1 MAMKNRE
8 DALLSAYLS
17 NYKAS
22 QASTVNSGRQATQ
35 NAQAKGSALLNAT
48 DKTLPTLKDTYSDTL
63 QNIVQ
68 GNSLANSLN
77 NDVLNRQMKLAQAQ
91 FDQANDLY
99 EQQKK
104 AQQYAEKQAQK
115 AAKSSG
121 RSSYGSSG
129 ATTNSASYDAMTAA
143 AQNLKASAGT
153 SSAGDSANVKQTK
166 AQAAASKTKPS
177 ERDQAERNSSARAR
191 YQNSAQY
198 QQDKQ
203 DSKKLAAAREKDA
216 AYFAKTSISNTLREK
231 QDAANAGA
239 NKGKTAGKTYAE
251 QQNAVQPAQSRA
263 ASIAGNRIGSTTAA
277 AGQAPSPA
285 EKVAAKINR
294 NDWKSRQED
303 TATALQRLQ
312 NDADYRAELGTPG
325 RKLTQAEVQAVKQYK
340 QTPKNLYEQ
349 VQSGALSL
357 DDYNKQAQDLSRMN
371 QKASLNGLGQDF
383 HAFTSGLMTS
393 VPFLNQINS
402 SIKDFG
408 DKATNGK
415 YGEAI
420 DSGVVPDVLPTL
432 ENYQTQNRIA
442 AGAGTMAGK
451 TAQYN
456 LFNNL
461 MDGTPLAET
470 MGQVG
475 SKITDAA
482 SNVPGLGKLATPAVG
497 EALGRILTD
506 QTADTALDTI
516 PSLVNDLQTY
526 DDQQGRIK
534 NGEQVENPLTPG
546 GIAADT
552 AKNIAGNVAMNILP
566 ELGSAAINGVKN
578 RFAADAMLDQQ
589 AQTARQAMNAE
600 EAKGYVDVYH
610 EAQNPDLNSQA
621 DALNRSLWQQD
632 DAMQGSTADTSNW
645 ALNPESFLPKSDT
658 PVQAYADAARS
669 AAEDVA
675 DNSVSAAK
683 NTAQGLAGSAPDGA
697 GAVKERG
704 FAASLQNNSDLP
716 DSVKKD
722 FVSTPEVY
730 NQLTNA
736 ETKARADAVLA
747 KGQGEAVTDYQNM
760 LSQHDP
766 AAVPLGYELAKQYI
780 ADGDSD
786 SAVELLR
793 GMSKELTA
801 SGQFSQSAAIALMQ
815 NDPMT
820 ALRYAQRGI
829 DDLNAN
835 GAKELGRQW
844 KDFKLTDAEIEAFK
858 NIPAGDSE
866 AISAAMQNVGNR
878 IAKEYPVS
886 TLSKLTEARRL
897 GFLLNPRTQIRNI
910 AANVAQMPV
919 TSLSDKVSA
928 ALQTFYAKTGKSTDF
943 VQTKALHVD
952 KTSKDVAEQVW
963 NQVKDTIDG
972 SSSYEQPISDAVKNA
987 EVFKLGKNQQHN
999 ILANAPGVK
1008 KGAQALEALS
1018 QKFTGKNV
1026 FDQMSSEKSVL
1037 ENIRQFTYGL
1047 LELGDA
1053 PFVKKSFTDSLANIA
1068 AANKITSADQITADM
1083 IAQATQDAMKTTY
1096 KDSNEWTN
1104 LFSSI
1109 HKLGGVGEMVMP
1121 FTQTPANMVARSL
1134 DYSPVGL
1141 AKGMKDFYTKGG
1153 NPAEYIDE
1161 MAKGL
1166 TGTAGIALGAA
1177 LYKAGVLTGAESDNA
1192 DKKAFD
1198 KQNGFLPF
1206 AIHIPDTNVYYRISD
1221 FQPSMM
1227 PVLTGVAW
1235 AQAASGDET
1244 AEQAAKGVVT
1254 AFTNTLADNSNLAN
1268 VGDLFGNYDGLGGGL
1283 WDAVLSLPQSMVP
1296 SLSNAVAKSTD
1307 TTVRNPYDATDP
1319 IQSQKNQIM
1328 AKIPGLSQ
1336 ELPAA
1341 YDTWGDE
1348 KHRDNA
1354 AFEQFLDPAAFTNQA
1369 ISRRDA
1375 EIQRLYDATGDNG
1388 VYPPTIKNGT
1398 TVDDLKL
1405 NNVQTSEYQRVAGQ
1419 LNSQLVDAIMATDE
1433 YKQAD
1438 DTYKARMLKSAYSI
1452 GKEAGKEAANP
1463 DYVSTDKD
1471 YLTYKASG
1479 IEGAM
1484 LTSSV
1489 GVVLDKARDEKRTAT
1504 GEQNASLSKAE
1515 TWQAIPSLDTYDQMV
1530 KAYLL
1535 NSSDDAAQKLYD
1547 KSGAEA
1553 TAAYLDIYAATAKQS
1568 EDDDSATQIEKIQ
1581 ATLPVLKQYDLTT
1594 DQQMD
1599 VAGMFLQK
1607 ESPAIRVQKKYGS
1620 DLALK
1625 YLDTY
1630 AQADA
1635 NADGKVS
1642 DAEFKNALLRVP
1654 TLSDDDVGK
1663 IYLSSKTTD
1672 DSTDEKAQTFNATYG
1687 PGGVANYLKLQYLE
1701 RAYHEAEANRK
1712 IASGEGGNPNGSFNK
1727 SDLVN
1732 ALNYMDLTNEERR
1745 VYFSIIAPTWKNPY

>member
-1 MAMKNRE
+1 MAMRTRTE
-8 DALLSAYLS
+8 ALVNAYLN
-17 NYKAS
+17 NYQNA

-35 NAQAKGSALLNAT
+35 STQNKGSALMNST
-48 DKTLPTLKDTYSDTL
+48 DKTLPTMTDQFSFVADAANTAVNTTASTAEWLLKK
-63 QNIVQ
+63 V
-68 GNSLANSLN
+68 
-77 NDVLNRQMKLAQAQ
+77 KEQAEE
-91 FDQANDLY
+91 A
-99 EQQKK
+99 
-104 AQQYAEKQAQK
+104 AK
-115 AAKSSG
+115 AAKKNSS
-121 RSSYGSSG
+121 SSVSSG
-129 ATTNSASYDAMTAA
+129 ATTNADSYDAMAA
-143 AQNLKASAGT
+143 AAGNLKSGTAS
-153 SSAGDSANVKQTK
+153 SSTDATPNTKQTK
-166 AQAAASKTKPS
+166 AQANADKPKPS
-177 ERDQAERNSSARAR
+177 QRDQAERNSSARAR
-191 YQNSAQY
+191 YQKSDQY

-216 AYFAKTSISNTLREK
+216 KYIRNQRTARTLEEK
-231 QDAANAGA
+231 QSGG
-239 NKGKTAGKTYAE
+239 NKGKAVGKTYAE
-251 QQNAVQPAQSRA
+251 QQNAGNTTAKPAQSRA
-263 ASIAGNRIGSTTAA
+263 SSTAGNRIGSTAA
-277 AGQAPSPA
+277 ATGQAPSAA

-294 NDWKSRQED
+294 NDWNSVQKD

-325 RKLTQAEVQAVKQYK
+325 RKLTQAEVQAVKQYN
-340 QTPKNLYEQ
+340 QTADDLYEQ
-349 VQSGALSL
+349 VQDGTLSL
-357 DDYNKQAQDLSRMN
+357 DDYNTQAQALSRMN
-371 QKASLNGLGQDF
+371 QKASLNGLGQNLQAATAGF
-383 HAFTSGLMTS
+383 MRSFPMQ
-393 VPFLNQINS
+393 NQLDNAITNWA
-402 SIKDFG
+402 D
-408 DKATNGK
+408 DKTNGK
-415 YGEAI
+415 YSQARE
-420 DSGVVPDVLPTL
+420 SGAVPGLLPTL
-432 ENYQTQNRIA
+432 DQYKEQDPLA
-442 AGAGTMAGK
+442 ALGGTMAGK
-451 TAQYN
+451 AVQYN
-456 LFNNL
+456 AFNSL
-461 MDGTPLAET
+461 VDGTKYADAAERA
-470 MGQVG
+470 G
-475 SKITDAA
+475 SKIYDAA
-482 SNVPGLGKLATPAVG
+482 KHVPVLGNILQPGFG
-497 EALGRILTD
+497 EAAGRVI
-506 QTADTALDTI
+506 ADTGADLALDTI
-516 PSLVNDLQTY
+516 PTLSDELLTY
-526 DDQQGRIK
+526 DNQQGRIK
-534 NGEQVENPLTPG
+534 NGEQVDDALTPS

-578 RFAADAMLDQQ
+578 RFAADAMLDKQK
-589 AQTARQAMNAE
+589 AMQGMNPL
-600 EAKGYVDVYH
+600 EA
-610 EAQNPDLNSQA
+610 LNNIDAYTDNRQA
-621 DALNRSLWQQD
+621 DALSRSLWQED
-632 DAMQGSTADTSNW
+632 GSWQAGTVDTSDW
-645 ALNPESFLPKSDT
+645 ALNPDKFLQKADV
-658 PVQAYADAARS
+658 PVPAYTDAARS
-669 AAEDVA
+669 AAD
-675 DNSVSAAK
+675 SAADSSASATK
-683 NTAQGLAGSAPDGA
+683 NAAQGLAGGFPDGT
-697 GAVKERG
+697 GAAKERG
-704 FAASLQNNSDLP
+704 FTASLRTNSDLP
-716 DSVKKD
+716 DEVKKE
-722 FVSTPEVY
+722 FAAAPEIY
-730 NQLTNA
+730 NQLSNA
-736 ETKARADAVLA
+736 DTKARADAVLA
-747 KGQGEAVTDYQNM
+747 KGQGSAVKEYQNM
-760 LSQHDP
+760 LSQRDP
-766 AAVPLGYELAKQYI
+766 AAVPLGYQLAKQYI

-801 SGQFSQSAAIALMQ
+801 SGQFSQAAAINLMQ

-820 ALRYAQRGI
+820 ALRYAQRSI
-829 DDLNAN
+829 DDLNAS

-844 KDFKLTDAEIEAFK
+844 KDFNLTDTEIEAFK
-858 NIPAGDSE
+858 NISAGDSE
-866 AISAAMQNVGNR
+866 AIAAAMQNVGNR
-878 IAKEYPVS
+878 LAKEYPVS
-886 TLSKLTEARRL
+886 LTQKLAEARRL

-910 AANVAQMPV
+910 ASNVAQMPV
-919 TSLSDKVSA
+919 TGISDKVSA
-928 ALQTFYAKTGKSTDF
+928 ALQTLYAKTGKNTDF
-943 VQTKALHVD
+943 VQTKALYVD

-963 NQVKDTIDG
+963 NQVKDSIDG

-1083 IAQATQDAMKTTY
+1083 IAQATQDAMRTTY
-1096 KDSNEWTN
+1096 KDDNKWTK

-1109 HKLGGVGEMVMP
+1109 HKLGGMGEVVMP

-1141 AKGMKDFYTKGG
+1141 AKGVKDFYSNGG

-1166 TGTAGIALGAA
+1166 TGTAGIALGIA

-1192 DKKAFD
+1192 NKKAFD

-1206 AIHIPDTNVYYRISD
+1206 AIHVPDTNIYYRISD

-1227 PVLTGVAW
+1227 PVITGVAW
-1235 AQAASGDET
+1235 AQTTSGDAT
-1244 AEQAAKGVVT
+1244 AEQAAKGAVT
-1254 AFTNTLADNSNLAN
+1254 AFTNTLADNTNLSN

-1283 WDAVLSLPQSMVP
+1283 WDAVLGLPQSMVP
-1296 SLSNAVAKSTD
+1296 ALSNATAKSTD

-1341 YDTWGDE
+1341 YDAWGNE

-1354 AFEQFLDPAAFTNQA
+1354 AFEQFLDPAAFTNQT

-1388 VYPPTIKNGT
+1388 VYPPSIKNGT
-1398 TVDDLKL
+1398 DVDGLKL
-1405 NNVQTSEYQRVAGQ
+1405 NNEQTSTYQRAAGQ

-1438 DTYKARMLKSAYSI
+1438 DTYKAKMLKTAYSI
-1452 GKEAGKEAANP
+1452 GREAGKEAANP

-1489 GVVLDKARDEKRTAT
+1489 GAVLDKARDEKRTDT
-1504 GEQNASLSKAE
+1504 GDQNASLNKAE

-1547 KSGAEA
+1547 KSGADA
-1553 TAAYLDIYAATAKQS
+1553 TAAYLDIYTATAKQN
-1568 EDDDSATQIEKIQ
+1568 EDDDSANQIEKIQ
-1581 ATLPVLKQYDLTT
+1581 ATLPVLKQYDLTA

-1607 ESPAIRVQKKYGS
+1607 ESPAIRVQKQYGS

-1630 AQADA
+1630 AQADS

-1642 DAEFKNALLRVP
+1642 DAEFKNTLLRVP

-1745 VYFSIIAPTWKNPY
+1745 VYFSIVAPTWKNPY

>member
-1 MAMKNRE
+1 MAMRTRTE
-8 DALLSAYLS
+8 ALVNAYLN
-17 NYKAS
+17 NYQNA

-35 NAQAKGSALLNAT
+35 STQNKGSALMNST
-48 DKTLPTLKDTYSDTL
+48 DKTLPTMTDQFSFVADAANTAVNTTASTAEWLLKK
-63 QNIVQ
+63 V
-68 GNSLANSLN
+68 
-77 NDVLNRQMKLAQAQ
+77 KEQA
-91 FDQANDLY
+91 
-99 EQQKK
+99 E
-104 AQQYAEKQAQK
+104 E
-115 AAKSSG
+115 AAKSAKKN
-121 RSSYGSSG
+121 SSSSSGSSG
-129 ATTNSASYDAMTAA
+129 ATTNADSYDAMAA
-143 AQNLKASAGT
+143 AAGNLKSGTAS
-153 SSAGDSANVKQTK
+153 SSTDATPNTKQTK
-166 AQAAASKTKPS
+166 AQANADKPKPS
-177 ERDQAERNSSARAR
+177 QRDQAERNSSARAR
-191 YQNSAQY
+191 YQKSDQY
-198 QQDKQ
+198 QKDKQ

-216 AYFAKTSISNTLREK
+216 KYIRNQRTARTLEEK
-231 QDAANAGA
+231 QSGG
-239 NKGKTAGKTYAE
+239 NKGKAVGKTYAE
-251 QQNAVQPAQSRA
+251 QQNASNTAAKPAQSRA
-263 ASIAGNRIGSTTAA
+263 SSTAGNRIGSTAA
-277 AGQAPSPA
+277 ATGQAPSAA

-294 NDWKSRQED
+294 NDWNSVQKD

-312 NDADYRAELGTPG
+312 NDADYRAELGAPG
-325 RKLTQAEVQAVKQYK
+325 RKLTQAEVQAVKQYN
-340 QTPKNLYEQ
+340 QTAGDLYEQ
-349 VQSGALSL
+349 VQDGTLSL
-357 DDYNKQAQDLSRMN
+357 DDYNTQAQALSRMN
-371 QKASLNGLGQDF
+371 QKASLNGLGQNLQAATAGF
-383 HAFTSGLMTS
+383 MRSFPMQ
-393 VPFLNQINS
+393 NQLDNAITNWA
-402 SIKDFG
+402 D
-408 DKATNGK
+408 DKTNGK
-415 YGEAI
+415 YSQARE
-420 DSGVVPDVLPTL
+420 SGAVPGLLPTL
-432 ENYQTQNRIA
+432 DRYKAQDPLA
-442 AGAGTMAGK
+442 ALGGSVAGK
-451 TAQYN
+451 AVQYN
-456 LFNNL
+456 AFNAL
-461 MDGTPLAET
+461 ADGTKYA
-470 MGQVG
+470 
-475 SKITDAA
+475 DAA
-482 SNVPGLGKLATPAVG
+482 EKASGKIYDAAKHVPGLGNVLQPGFG
-497 EALGRILTD
+497 EAAGRVI
-506 QTADTALDTI
+506 ADTGADLALDTL
-516 PSLVNDLQTY
+516 PTLVDELSTY

-534 NGEQVENPLTPG
+534 NGERVDNPLTPG

-552 AKNIAGNVAMNILP
+552 AKNIAGNVVMNALP

-578 RFAADAMLDQQ
+578 RFAADAMLDKQK
-589 AQTARQAMNAE
+589 AMQGMNPL
-600 EAKGYVDVYH
+600 EALDNIDAYTD
-610 EAQNPDLNSQA
+610 NRQA
-621 DALNRSLWQQD
+621 DALSRSLWQED
-632 DAMQGSTADTSNW
+632 GSWQAGTVDTSDW
-645 ALNPESFLPKSDT
+645 ALNPDKFLQKADV
-658 PVQAYADAARS
+658 PVPAYTDAARS
-669 AAEDVA
+669 AAD
-675 DNSVSAAK
+675 SAADSSASATK
-683 NTAQGLAGSAPDGA
+683 NAAQGLAGGFPDGT
-697 GAVKERG
+697 GAAKERG
-704 FAASLQNNSDLP
+704 FTASLRTNSDLP
-716 DSVKKD
+716 DEVKKE
-722 FVSTPEVY
+722 FAAAPEIY
-730 NQLTNA
+730 NQLSNA
-736 ETKARADAVLA
+736 DTKARADAVLA
-747 KGQGEAVTDYQNM
+747 KGQGEAVTAYQNM
-760 LSQHDP
+760 LSQRDP
-766 AAVPLGYELAKQYI
+766 AAVPLGYQLAKQYI

-801 SGQFSQSAAIALMQ
+801 SGQFSQAAAINLMQ

-820 ALRYAQRGI
+820 ALRYAQRSI
-829 DDLNAN
+829 DDLNAR

-844 KDFKLTDAEIEAFK
+844 KDFKLTDTEIEAFK
-858 NIPAGDSE
+858 NISAGDSE
-866 AISAAMQNVGNR
+866 AIAAAMQNVGSR
-878 IAKEYPVS
+878 LAKEYPVS
-886 TLSKLTEARRL
+886 LTQKLAEARRL

-910 AANVAQMPV
+910 ASNVAQMPV
-919 TSLSDKVSA
+919 TGISDKVSA
-928 ALQTFYAKTGKSTDF
+928 ALQTLYAKTGKSTDF

-963 NQVKDTIDG
+963 NQVKDSIDG

-1008 KGAQALEALS
+1008 RGAQALEAIS

-1083 IAQATQDAMKTTY
+1083 IAQATQDAMRTTY
-1096 KDSNEWTN
+1096 KDDNKWTE

-1109 HKLGGVGEMVMP
+1109 HKLGGMGEVVMP
-1121 FTQTPANMVARSL
+1121 FTQTPANMVARSI

-1141 AKGMKDFYTKGG
+1141 VKGVKDFYTKGG

-1166 TGTAGIALGAA
+1166 TGTAGIALGIA

-1192 DKKAFD
+1192 NKKAFD

-1206 AIHIPDTNVYYRISD
+1206 AIHVPDTNIYYRISD

-1227 PVLTGVAW
+1227 PVITGVAW
-1235 AQAASGDET
+1235 AQTTSGDAT
-1244 AEQAAKGVVT
+1244 AEQAAKGAVT
-1254 AFTNTLADNSNLAN
+1254 AFTNTLADNTNLSN

-1283 WDAVLSLPQSMVP
+1283 WDAVLGLPQSMVP
-1296 SLSNAVAKSTD
+1296 ALANATAKSTD

-1341 YDTWGDE
+1341 YDVWGIE

-1354 AFEQFLDPAAFTNQA
+1354 AFEQFLDPAAFTNQT

-1388 VYPPTIKNGT
+1388 VYPPSIKNGT

-1405 NNVQTSEYQRVAGQ
+1405 NNAQTSEYQRAAGQ

-1438 DTYKARMLKSAYSI
+1438 DTYKAKMLKTAYSI
-1452 GKEAGKEAANP
+1452 GREAGKEAANP

-1471 YLTYKASG
+1471 YLAYKASG

-1484 LTSSV
+1484 LTASV
-1489 GVVLDKARDEKRTAT
+1489 GAVLDKARDEKRTDT
-1504 GEQNASLSKAE
+1504 GDQNASLNKAE

-1553 TAAYLDIYAATAKQS
+1553 TAAYLDIYAATAKQN
-1568 EDDDSATQIEKIQ
+1568 EDDDSATQIEKVQ
-1581 ATLPVLKQYDLTT
+1581 ATLPVLKQYDLTA

-1607 ESPAIRVQKKYGS
+1607 ESPAIRVQKQYGS

-1630 AQADA
+1630 AQADS

-1642 DAEFKNALLRVP
+1642 DAEFKNTLLRVP

-1701 RAYHEAEANRK
+1701 RAYHTAEANRK
-1712 IASGEGGNPNGSFNK
+1712 IAAGEGGNPNGSFNK

-1745 VYFSIIAPTWKNPY
+1745 TYFSIVAPTWKNPY

>member
-1 MAMKNRE
+1 MAMRTRTE
-8 DALLSAYLS
+8 ALVNAYLN
-17 NYKAS
+17 NYQNA

-35 NAQAKGSALLNAT
+35 STQNKGSALMNST
-48 DKTLPTLKDTYSDTL
+48 DKTLPTMTDQFSFVADA
-63 QNIVQ
+63 
-68 GNSLANSLN
+68 ANTAVNTTASTAEWL
-77 NDVLNRQMKLAQAQ
+77 L
-91 FDQANDLY
+91 
-99 EQQKK
+99 KK
-104 AQQYAEKQAQK
+104 AKEQAEE
-115 AAKSSG
+115 AAKSAKKN
-121 RSSYGSSG
+121 SSSSSGSSG
-129 ATTNSASYDAMTAA
+129 ATTNSDSYDAMAA
-143 AQNLKASAGT
+143 AAGNLKSGTAS
-153 SSAGDSANVKQTK
+153 SSTDATPNTKQTK
-166 AQAAASKTKPS
+166 AQANADKTKPS
-177 ERDQAERNSSARAR
+177 QRDQAERNSSARAR
-191 YQNSAQY
+191 YQKSDQY

-216 AYFAKTSISNTLREK
+216 KYIRNQRTARTLEEK
-231 QDAANAGA
+231 QSGG
-239 NKGKTAGKTYAE
+239 NKGKAVGKTYAE
-251 QQNAVQPAQSRA
+251 QQNAGNTTAKPAQSRA
-263 ASIAGNRIGSTTAA
+263 SSTAGNRIGSTAA
-277 AGQAPSPA
+277 VTGQAPSAA

-294 NDWKSRQED
+294 NDWNSVQKD

-312 NDADYRAELGTPG
+312 NDADYRAELGAPG
-325 RKLTQAEVQAVKQYK
+325 RKLTQAEVQAVKQYN
-340 QTPKNLYEQ
+340 QTAGDLYEQ
-349 VQSGALSL
+349 VQDGTLSL
-357 DDYNKQAQDLSRMN
+357 DDYNTQAQALSRMN
-371 QKASLNGLGQDF
+371 QKASLNGLGQNLQAAAAGF
-383 HAFTSGLMTS
+383 MRSFPMQ
-393 VPFLNQINS
+393 NQLDNAITNWV
-402 SIKDFG
+402 D
-408 DKATNGK
+408 DQTNGK
-415 YGEAI
+415 YSQARE
-420 DSGVVPDVLPTL
+420 SGAVPGLLPTL
-432 ENYQTQNRIA
+432 DQYKEQDPLA
-442 AGAGTMAGK
+442 ALGGTMAGK
-451 TAQYN
+451 AVQYN
-456 LFNNL
+456 AFNSL
-461 MDGTPLAET
+461 VDGTKYA
-470 MGQVG
+470 
-475 SKITDAA
+475 DAA
-482 SNVPGLGKLATPAVG
+482 ERAGGKIYDAAKHVPVLGNILQPGFG
-497 EALGRILTD
+497 EAAGRVI
-506 QTADTALDTI
+506 ADTGADLALDTI
-516 PSLVNDLQTY
+516 PTLSDELLTY
-526 DDQQGRIK
+526 DNQQGRIK
-534 NGEQVENPLTPG
+534 NGEQVDDALTPS

-578 RFAADAMLDQQ
+578 RFAADAMLDKQK
-589 AQTARQAMNAE
+589 AMQGMNPL
-600 EAKGYVDVYH
+600 EALDNIDAYTD
-610 EAQNPDLNSQA
+610 NRQA
-621 DALNRSLWQQD
+621 DALSRSLWQED
-632 DAMQGSTADTSNW
+632 GSWQAGTVDTSDW
-645 ALNPESFLPKSDT
+645 ALNPDKFLQKADV
-658 PVQAYADAARS
+658 PVPAYTDAARS
-669 AAEDVA
+669 AAD
-675 DNSVSAAK
+675 SAADSSASATK
-683 NTAQGLAGSAPDGA
+683 NAAQGLAGGFPDGT
-697 GAVKERG
+697 GAAKERG
-704 FAASLQNNSDLP
+704 FTASLRTNSDLP
-716 DSVKKD
+716 DEVKKE
-722 FVSTPEVY
+722 FAAAPEIY
-730 NQLTNA
+730 NQLSNA
-736 ETKARADAVLA
+736 DTKARADAVLA
-747 KGQGEAVTDYQNM
+747 KGQGAAVKEYQNM
-760 LSQHDP
+760 LSQRDP
-766 AAVPLGYELAKQYI
+766 AAVPLGYQLAKQYI

-801 SGQFSQSAAIALMQ
+801 SGQFSQAAAINLMQ

-820 ALRYAQRGI
+820 ALRYAQRSI
-829 DDLNAN
+829 DDLNAS

-844 KDFKLTDAEIEAFK
+844 KDFKLTDTEIEAFK
-858 NIPAGDSE
+858 NISAGDSE
-866 AISAAMQNVGNR
+866 AIAAAMQNVGNR
-878 IAKEYPVS
+878 LAKEYPVS
-886 TLSKLTEARRL
+886 LTQKLAEARRL

-910 AANVAQMPV
+910 ASNVAQMPV
-919 TSLSDKVSA
+919 TGISDKVSA
-928 ALQTFYAKTGKSTDF
+928 ALQTLYAKTGKNTDF

-963 NQVKDTIDG
+963 NQVKDSIDG
-972 SSSYEQPISDAVKNA
+972 SSSYEQPLSDVVQNA

-1083 IAQATQDAMKTTY
+1083 IAQATQDAMRTTY
-1096 KDSNEWTN
+1096 KDDNKWTE

-1109 HKLGGVGEMVMP
+1109 HKLGGMGEVVMP

-1141 AKGMKDFYTKGG
+1141 VKGVKDFYSNGG

-1166 TGTAGIALGAA
+1166 TGTAGIALGIA

-1192 DKKAFD
+1192 NKKAFD

-1206 AIHIPDTNVYYRISD
+1206 AIHVPDTNIYYRISD

-1227 PVLTGVAW
+1227 PVITGVAW
-1235 AQAASGDET
+1235 AQTTSGDAT
-1244 AEQAAKGVVT
+1244 AEQAAKGAVT
-1254 AFTNTLADNSNLAN
+1254 AFTNTLADNTNLSN

-1283 WDAVLSLPQSMVP
+1283 WDAVLGLPQSMVP
-1296 SLSNAVAKSTD
+1296 ALSNATAKSTD

-1341 YDTWGDE
+1341 YDVWGNE

-1354 AFEQFLDPAAFTNQA
+1354 AFEQFLDPAAFTNQT

-1388 VYPPTIKNGT
+1388 VYPPSIKNGT

-1438 DTYKARMLKSAYSI
+1438 DTYKAKMLKTAYSI
-1452 GKEAGKEAANP
+1452 GREAGKEAANP

-1471 YLTYKASG
+1471 YLAYKASG

-1484 LTSSV
+1484 LTASV
-1489 GVVLDKARDEKRTAT
+1489 GAVLDKARDEKRTAT

-1547 KSGAEA
+1547 KSGADA
-1553 TAAYLDIYAATAKQS
+1553 TAAYLDIYAATAKQN
-1568 EDDDSATQIEKIQ
+1568 EDDDSANQIEKIQ
-1581 ATLPVLKQYDLTT
+1581 ATLPVLKQYDLTA

-1607 ESPAIRVQKKYGS
+1607 ESPAIRVQKQYGS

-1630 AQADA
+1630 AQADS

-1687 PGGVANYLKLQYLE
+1687 PGGVANYLKLQYFE

-1712 IASGEGGNPNGSFNK
+1712 IASGEGGNPNGSFDK

-1745 VYFSIIAPTWKNPY
+1745 VYFSIVAPTWKNPY

>member
-1 MAMKNRE
+1 MAMRTRTE
-8 DALLSAYLS
+8 ALVNAYLN
-17 NYKAS
+17 NYQNA

-35 NAQAKGSALLNAT
+35 STQNKGSALMNST
-48 DKTLPTLKDTYSDTL
+48 DKTLPTMTDQFSFVADAANTAVNTTASTAEWLLKK
-63 QNIVQ
+63 V
-68 GNSLANSLN
+68 
-77 NDVLNRQMKLAQAQ
+77 KEQAEE
-91 FDQANDLY
+91 A
-99 EQQKK
+99 
-104 AQQYAEKQAQK
+104 AK
-115 AAKSSG
+115 AAKKRGSSA
-121 RSSYGSSG
+121 SGSSG
-129 ATTNSASYDAMTAA
+129 TTTNAGSYDAMAA
-143 AQNLKASAGT
+143 AAGNLKSGTT
-153 SSAGDSANVKQTK
+153 SSSTDTTPNTKQTK
-166 AQAAASKTKPS
+166 AQANADKPKPS
-177 ERDQAERNSSARAR
+177 QRDQAERNSSARAR
-191 YQNSAQY
+191 YQKSDQY

-216 AYFAKTSISNTLREK
+216 KYIRNQRTARTLEEK
-231 QDAANAGA
+231 QSGG
-239 NKGKTAGKTYAE
+239 NKGKAVGKTYAE
-251 QQNAVQPAQSRA
+251 QQNASNTAAKPAKSRA
-263 ASIAGNRIGSTTAA
+263 SSTAGNHIGSTAAA
-277 AGQAPSPA
+277 AGQAPSAA
-285 EKVAAKINR
+285 ENVAAKINR
-294 NDWKSRQED
+294 NDWNSVQKD

-312 NDADYRAELGTPG
+312 NDADYRAELGAPG
-325 RKLTQAEVQAVKQYK
+325 RKLTQAEVQAVKQYN
-340 QTPKNLYEQ
+340 QTAGDLYEQ
-349 VQSGALSL
+349 VQDGTLSL
-357 DDYNKQAQDLSRMN
+357 DDYNTQAQALSRMN
-371 QKASLNGLGQDF
+371 QKASLNGLGQNLQAATAGF
-383 HAFTSGLMTS
+383 MRSFPMQ
-393 VPFLNQINS
+393 NQLDNAI
-402 SIKDFG
+402 
-408 DKATNGK
+408 TNWADDQTDGK
-415 YGEAI
+415 YSQTRE
-420 DSGVVPDVLPTL
+420 SGAVPGLLPTL
-432 ENYQTQNRIA
+432 DQYKEQDPLA
-442 AGAGTMAGK
+442 ALGGTMAGK
-451 TAQYN
+451 AVQYN
-456 LFNNL
+456 AFNSL
-461 MDGTPLAET
+461 VDGTKYA
-470 MGQVG
+470 
-475 SKITDAA
+475 DAA
-482 SNVPGLGKLATPAVG
+482 ERAGGKIYDAAKHVPVLGNILQPGFG
-497 EALGRILTD
+497 EAAGRVI
-506 QTADTALDTI
+506 ADTGADLALDTI
-516 PSLVNDLQTY
+516 PTLSDELLTY
-526 DDQQGRIK
+526 DNQQGRIK
-534 NGEQVENPLTPG
+534 NGEQVDDALTPS

-578 RFAADAMLDQQ
+578 RFAADAMLDKQK
-589 AQTARQAMNAE
+589 AMQGMNPL
-600 EAKGYVDVYH
+600 EALDNIDAYTD
-610 EAQNPDLNSQA
+610 NRQA
-621 DALNRSLWQQD
+621 DALSRSLWQED
-632 DAMQGSTADTSNW
+632 GSWQAGTVDTSDW
-645 ALNPESFLPKSDT
+645 ALNPDKFLQKADV
-658 PVQAYADAARS
+658 PVPAYTDAARS
-669 AAEDVA
+669 AAD
-675 DNSVSAAK
+675 SAADSSASATK
-683 NTAQGLAGSAPDGA
+683 NAAQGLAGGFPDGT
-697 GAVKERG
+697 GATKERG
-704 FAASLQNNSDLP
+704 FTASLRTNSDLP
-716 DSVKKD
+716 DEVKKE
-722 FVSTPEVY
+722 FAAAPEIY
-730 NQLTNA
+730 NQLSNA
-736 ETKARADAVLA
+736 DTKARADTVLA
-747 KGQGEAVTDYQNM
+747 KGQGAAVKEYQNM
-760 LSQHDP
+760 LSQRDP
-766 AAVPLGYELAKQYI
+766 AAVPLGYQLAKQYI

-801 SGQFSQSAAIALMQ
+801 SGQFSQAAAINLMQ

-820 ALRYAQRGI
+820 ALRYAQRSI
-829 DDLNAN
+829 DDLNAS

-844 KDFKLTDAEIEAFK
+844 KDFKLTEAEIEAFK
-858 NIPAGDSE
+858 NISAGDSE
-866 AISAAMQNVGNR
+866 AIAAAMQNVGSR
-878 IAKEYPVS
+878 LAKEYPVS
-886 TLSKLTEARRL
+886 LTQKLAEARRL

-910 AANVAQMPV
+910 ASNVAQMPV
-919 TSLSDKVSA
+919 TGISDKVSA
-928 ALQTFYAKTGKSTDF
+928 ALQTLYAKTGKSTDF

-963 NQVKDTIDG
+963 NQVKDSIDG
-972 SSSYEQPISDAVKNA
+972 SSSYEQPLSDVVQNA

-1068 AANKITSADQITADM
+1068 AANKITNADQITAAM
-1083 IAQATQDAMKTTY
+1083 IAQATQDAMRTTY
-1096 KDSNEWTN
+1096 KDDNKWTE

-1109 HKLGGVGEMVMP
+1109 HKLGGVGEVVMP
-1121 FTQTPANMVARSL
+1121 FTQTPANMVARSI

-1141 AKGMKDFYTKGG
+1141 AKGVKYFYTKGG

-1161 MAKGL
+1161 IAKGL
-1166 TGTAGIALGAA
+1166 TGTAGIALGVA
-1177 LYKAGVLTGAESDNA
+1177 LYKAGVLTGAESDSANKA
-1192 DKKAFD
+1192 AFD

-1206 AIHIPDTNVYYRISD
+1206 AIHVPDTNAYYRISD

-1227 PVLTGVAW
+1227 PVITGVAL
-1235 AQAASGDET
+1235 AQTISGDAT
-1244 AEQAAKGVVT
+1244 AEQAAKGAVT
-1254 AFTNTLADNSNLAN
+1254 AFTNTLADNTNLSN

-1283 WDAVLSLPQSMVP
+1283 WDAVLGLPQSMVP
-1296 SLSNAVAKSTD
+1296 SLANATAKSTD

-1341 YDTWGDE
+1341 YDAWGNE

-1354 AFEQFLDPAAFTNQA
+1354 AFEQFLDPAAFTNQT

-1388 VYPPTIKNGT
+1388 VYPPSIKNGT
-1398 TVDDLKL
+1398 DVDGLKL
-1405 NNVQTSEYQRVAGQ
+1405 NNEQTSTYQRAAGQ

-1438 DTYKARMLKSAYSI
+1438 DTYKAKMLKTAYSI
-1452 GKEAGKEAANP
+1452 GREAGKEAANP

-1489 GVVLDKARDEKRTAT
+1489 GAVLDKARDEKRTDT
-1504 GEQNASLSKAE
+1504 GDQNASLNKAE

-1547 KSGAEA
+1547 KSGADA
-1553 TAAYLDIYAATAKQS
+1553 TAAYLDIYAATAKQN

-1581 ATLPVLKQYDLTT
+1581 ATLPVLKQYDLTA

-1607 ESPAIRVQKKYGS
+1607 ESPAIRVQKEYGS

-1630 AQADA
+1630 AQADS

-1642 DAEFKNALLRVP
+1642 DAEFKNTLLRVP

-1701 RAYHEAEANRK
+1701 RAYHTAEANRK
-1712 IASGEGGNPNGSFNK
+1712 IAAGEGGNPDGSFNK
-1727 SDLVN
+1727 SDLIN

-1745 VYFSIIAPTWKNPY
+1745 TYFSIVAPTWKNPY

>member
-1 MAMKNRE
+1 MAMRTRTE
-8 DALLSAYLS
+8 ALVNAYLN
-17 NYKAS
+17 NYQNA

-35 NAQAKGSALLNAT
+35 GAQNKGSALMNST
-48 DKTLPTLKDTYSDTL
+48 DKTLPTMTDQFSFVADA
-63 QNIVQ
+63 
-68 GNSLANSLN
+68 ANTAVNTTASTAEWL
-77 NDVLNRQMKLAQAQ
+77 L
-91 FDQANDLY
+91 
-99 EQQKK
+99 KK
-104 AQQYAEKQAQK
+104 AKEQAEE
-115 AAKSSG
+115 AAKSAKK
-121 RSSYGSSG
+121 SSSSSSGSSG
-129 ATTNSASYDAMTAA
+129 ATTNADSYDAMAA
-143 AQNLKASAGT
+143 AAGNLKSGTAS
-153 SSAGDSANVKQTK
+153 SSTDATPNTKQTK
-166 AQAAASKTKPS
+166 AQANADKTKPS
-177 ERDQAERNSSARAR
+177 QRDQAERNSSARTR
-191 YQNSAQY
+191 YQKSNQY

-216 AYFAKTSISNTLREK
+216 KYIRNQRTARTLEEK
-231 QDAANAGA
+231 QSGG
-239 NKGKTAGKTYAE
+239 NKGKAVGKTYAE
-251 QQNAVQPAQSRA
+251 QQNAGNTAAKPAQSRA
-263 ASIAGNRIGSTTAA
+263 SSTAGNRIGSTAAA
-277 AGQAPSPA
+277 AGQAPSAA

-294 NDWKSRQED
+294 NDWNSVQKD

-312 NDADYRAELGTPG
+312 NDADYRAELGAPG
-325 RKLTQAEVQAVKQYK
+325 RKLTQAEVQAVKQYN
-340 QTPKNLYEQ
+340 QTAGDLYEQ
-349 VQSGALSL
+349 VQDGTLSL
-357 DDYNKQAQDLSRMN
+357 DDYNTQAQALSRMN
-371 QKASLNGLGQDF
+371 QKASLNGLGQNLQAATAGF
-383 HAFTSGLMTS
+383 MRSFPMQ
-393 VPFLNQINS
+393 NQLDNAITNWA
-402 SIKDFG
+402 D
-408 DKATNGK
+408 DKTNGK
-415 YGEAI
+415 YSQARE
-420 DSGVVPDVLPTL
+420 SGAVPGLLPTL
-432 ENYQTQNRIA
+432 DQYKEQDPLA
-442 AGAGTMAGK
+442 ALGGTMAGK
-451 TAQYN
+451 AVQYN
-456 LFNNL
+456 AFNSL
-461 MDGTPLAET
+461 VDGTKYA
-470 MGQVG
+470 
-475 SKITDAA
+475 DAA
-482 SNVPGLGKLATPAVG
+482 ERAGGKIYDAAKHVPVLGNILQPGFG
-497 EALGRILTD
+497 EAAGRVI
-506 QTADTALDTI
+506 ADSGADLALDTI
-516 PSLVNDLQTY
+516 PTLSDELLTY
-526 DDQQGRIK
+526 DNQQGRIK
-534 NGEQVENPLTPG
+534 NGEQVDDALTPS

-578 RFAADAMLDQQ
+578 RFAADAMLDKQK
-589 AQTARQAMNAE
+589 AMQGMNPL
-600 EAKGYVDVYH
+600 EALDNIDAYTD
-610 EAQNPDLNSQA
+610 NRQA
-621 DALNRSLWQQD
+621 DALSRSLWQED
-632 DAMQGSTADTSNW
+632 GSWQAGTVDTSDW
-645 ALNPESFLPKSDT
+645 ALNPDKFLQKADV
-658 PVQAYADAARS
+658 PVPAYTDAARS
-669 AAEDVA
+669 AAD
-675 DNSVSAAK
+675 SAADSSASATK
-683 NTAQGLAGSAPDGA
+683 NAAQGLAGGFPDGT
-697 GAVKERG
+697 GAAKERG
-704 FAASLQNNSDLP
+704 FTASLRTNSDLP
-716 DSVKKD
+716 DEVKKE
-722 FVSTPEVY
+722 FAAAPEIY
-730 NQLTNA
+730 NQLSNA
-736 ETKARADAVLA
+736 DTKARADAVLA
-747 KGQGEAVTDYQNM
+747 KGQGSAVKEYQNM
-760 LSQHDP
+760 LSQRDP
-766 AAVPLGYELAKQYI
+766 AAVPLGYQLAKQYI

-801 SGQFSQSAAIALMQ
+801 SGQFSQAAAINLMQ

-820 ALRYAQRGI
+820 ALRYAQRSI
-829 DDLNAN
+829 DDLNAS

-844 KDFKLTDAEIEAFK
+844 KDFKLTDTEIEAFK
-858 NIPAGDSE
+858 NISAGDSE
-866 AISAAMQNVGNR
+866 AIAAAMQNVGNR
-878 IAKEYPVS
+878 LAKEYPVS
-886 TLSKLTEARRL
+886 LTQKLAEARRL

-919 TSLSDKVSA
+919 TGISDKVSA
-928 ALQTFYAKTGKSTDF
+928 ALQTLYAKTGKSTDF

-1008 KGAQALEALS
+1008 KGAQALENLS

-1083 IAQATQDAMKTTY
+1083 IAQATQDAIRTTY
-1096 KDSNEWTN
+1096 KDDNKWTK

-1109 HKLGGVGEMVMP
+1109 HKLGGVGEVVMP
-1121 FTQTPANMVARSL
+1121 FTQTPANMVARNL

-1141 AKGMKDFYTKGG
+1141 VKGLKHFYTKGG

-1166 TGTAGIALGAA
+1166 TGTAGIALGVE

-1192 DKKAFD
+1192 NKAAFD

-1206 AIHIPDTNVYYRISD
+1206 AIHVPDTNIYYRISD

-1227 PVLTGVAW
+1227 PVITGVAW
-1235 AQAASGDET
+1235 AQTTSGDAT
-1244 AEQAAKGVVT
+1244 AEQAAKGAVT
-1254 AFTNTLADNSNLAN
+1254 AFTNTLADNTNLSN

-1283 WDAVLSLPQSMVP
+1283 WDAVLGLPQSMVP
-1296 SLSNAVAKSTD
+1296 SLSNAVTKSTD

-1341 YDTWGDE
+1341 YDTWGNE
-1348 KHRDNA
+1348 KQRDNA
-1354 AFEQFLDPAAFTNQA
+1354 AFEQFLDPAAFTNQT

-1388 VYPPTIKNGT
+1388 VYPPSIKNGT

-1438 DTYKARMLKSAYSI
+1438 DTYKAKMLKTAYSI

-1471 YLTYKASG
+1471 YLAYKASG

-1489 GVVLDKARDEKRTAT
+1489 GAVLDKARDEKRAAT
-1504 GEQNASLSKAE
+1504 GEQNASLNKAE

-1535 NSSDDAAQKLYD
+1535 NSSDDTAQKLYD
-1547 KSGAEA
+1547 KSGADA
-1553 TAAYLDIYAATAKQS
+1553 TAAYLDIYAATAKQN

-1581 ATLPVLKQYDLTT
+1581 ATLPVLKQYNLTA

-1607 ESPAIRVQKKYGS
+1607 ESPAIRVQKQYGS

-1732 ALNYMDLTNEERR
+1732 ALNFMDLTNEERR
-1745 VYFSIIAPTWKNPY
+1745 VYFSIVAPTWKNPY

>member
-1 MAMKNRE
+1 MAMRTRTE
-8 DALLSAYLS
+8 ALVNAYLN
-17 NYKAS
+17 NYQNA

-35 NAQAKGSALLNAT
+35 STQNKGSALMNST
-48 DKTLPTLKDTYSDTL
+48 DKTLPTMTDQFSFVADAANTAVNTTASTAEWLLKK
-63 QNIVQ
+63 V
-68 GNSLANSLN
+68 
-77 NDVLNRQMKLAQAQ
+77 KEQAEE
-91 FDQANDLY
+91 A
-99 EQQKK
+99 
-104 AQQYAEKQAQK
+104 AK
-115 AAKSSG
+115 AAKKRGSSA
-121 RSSYGSSG
+121 SGSSG
-129 ATTNSASYDAMTAA
+129 TTTNADSYDAMAA
-143 AQNLKASAGT
+143 AAGNLKSGTASST
-153 SSAGDSANVKQTK
+153 TEITPNTKQTK
-166 AQAAASKTKPS
+166 AQANADKPKPS
-177 ERDQAERNSSARAR
+177 QRDQAERNSSARTR
-191 YQNSAQY
+191 YQKSNQY

-216 AYFAKTSISNTLREK
+216 KYIRNQRTARTMEEK
-231 QDAANAGA
+231 QSGG
-239 NKGKTAGKTYAE
+239 NKGKAVGKTYAE
-251 QQNAVQPAQSRA
+251 QQNAGNTTAKPAQSRA
-263 ASIAGNRIGSTTAA
+263 SSTAGNHIGSTAAA
-277 AGQAPSPA
+277 AGQAPSAA
-285 EKVAAKINR
+285 ENVAAKINR
-294 NDWKSRQED
+294 NDWNSVQKD

-312 NDADYRAELGTPG
+312 NDADYRAELGAPG
-325 RKLTQAEVQAVKQYK
+325 RKLTQAEVQAVKQYN
-340 QTPKNLYEQ
+340 QTAGDLYEQ
-349 VQSGALSL
+349 VQDGTLSL
-357 DDYNKQAQDLSRMN
+357 DDYNTQAQALSRMN
-371 QKASLNGLGQDF
+371 QKASLNGLGQNLQAATAGF
-383 HAFTSGLMTS
+383 MRSFPMQ
-393 VPFLNQINS
+393 NQLDNAITNWA
-402 SIKDFG
+402 D
-408 DKATNGK
+408 DKTNGK
-415 YGEAI
+415 YSQARE
-420 DSGVVPDVLPTL
+420 SGAVPGLLPTL
-432 ENYQTQNRIA
+432 DQYKEQDPLA
-442 AGAGTMAGK
+442 ALGGTMAGK
-451 TAQYN
+451 AVQYN
-456 LFNNL
+456 AFNSL
-461 MDGTPLAET
+461 VDGTKYA
-470 MGQVG
+470 
-475 SKITDAA
+475 DAA
-482 SNVPGLGKLATPAVG
+482 ERAGGKIYDAAKHVPVLGNILQPGFG
-497 EALGRILTD
+497 EAAGRVI
-506 QTADTALDTI
+506 ADTGADLALDTI
-516 PSLVNDLQTY
+516 PTLSDELLTY
-526 DDQQGRIK
+526 DNQQGRIK
-534 NGEQVENPLTPG
+534 NGEQVDDALTPS

-578 RFAADAMLDQQ
+578 RFAADAMLDKQK
-589 AQTARQAMNAE
+589 AMQGMNPL
-600 EAKGYVDVYH
+600 EALDNIDAYTD
-610 EAQNPDLNSQA
+610 NRQA
-621 DALNRSLWQQD
+621 DALSRSLWQED
-632 DAMQGSTADTSNW
+632 GSWQAGTVDTSGW
-645 ALNPESFLPKSDT
+645 ALNPDKFLQKADV
-658 PVQAYADAARS
+658 PVPAYTDAARS
-669 AAEDVA
+669 AAD
-675 DNSVSAAK
+675 SAADSSASATK
-683 NTAQGLAGSAPDGA
+683 NAAQGLAGGFPDGT
-697 GAVKERG
+697 GAAKERG
-704 FAASLQNNSDLP
+704 FTASLRTNSDLP
-716 DSVKKD
+716 DEVKKE
-722 FVSTPEVY
+722 FAAAPEIY
-730 NQLTNA
+730 NLLSNA
-736 ETKARADAVLA
+736 DTKARADAVLA
-747 KGQGEAVTDYQNM
+747 KGQGSAVKEYQNM
-760 LSQHDP
+760 LSQRDP
-766 AAVPLGYELAKQYI
+766 AAVPLGYQLAKQYI

-801 SGQFSQSAAIALMQ
+801 SGQFSQAAAINLMQ

-820 ALRYAQRGI
+820 ALRYAQRSI
-829 DDLNAN
+829 DDLNAS

-844 KDFKLTDAEIEAFK
+844 KDFNLTDTEIEAFK
-858 NIPAGDSE
+858 NISAGDSE
-866 AISAAMQNVGNR
+866 AIAAAMQNVGNR
-878 IAKEYPVS
+878 LAKEYPVS
-886 TLSKLTEARRL
+886 LTQKLAEARRL

-910 AANVAQMPV
+910 ASNVAQMPV
-919 TSLSDKVSA
+919 TGISDKVSA
-928 ALQTFYAKTGKSTDF
+928 ALQTLYAKTGKSTDF
-943 VQTKALHVD
+943 MQTKALHVD

-963 NQVKDTIDG
+963 NQVKDSIDG

-1083 IAQATQDAMKTTY
+1083 IAQATQDAMRTTY
-1096 KDSNEWTN
+1096 KDDNKWTK

-1109 HKLGGVGEMVMP
+1109 HKLGGMGEVVMP

-1141 AKGMKDFYTKGG
+1141 AKGVKDFYSNGG

-1166 TGTAGIALGAA
+1166 TGTAGIALGIA

-1192 DKKAFD
+1192 NKKAFD

-1206 AIHIPDTNVYYRISD
+1206 AIHVPDTNIYYRISD

-1227 PVLTGVAW
+1227 PVITGVAW
-1235 AQAASGDET
+1235 AQTTSGDAT
-1244 AEQAAKGVVT
+1244 AEQAAKGAVT
-1254 AFTNTLADNSNLAN
+1254 AFTNTLADNTNLSN

-1283 WDAVLSLPQSMVP
+1283 WDAVLGLPQSMVP
-1296 SLSNAVAKSTD
+1296 SLANATAKSTD

-1341 YDTWGDE
+1341 YDAWGNE
-1348 KHRDNA
+1348 KRRDNA
-1354 AFEQFLDPAAFTNQA
+1354 AFEQFLDPAAFTNQT

-1388 VYPPTIKNGT
+1388 VYPPSIKNGT

-1419 LNSQLVDAIMATDE
+1419 LNRQLVDAIMTTDE

-1438 DTYKARMLKSAYSI
+1438 DTYKAKMLKTAYSI
-1452 GKEAGKEAANP
+1452 GREAGKEAANP

-1471 YLTYKASG
+1471 YLAYKANG

-1489 GVVLDKARDEKRTAT
+1489 GAVLDKARDEKRTDT
-1504 GEQNASLSKAE
+1504 GDQNASLNKAE
-1515 TWQAIPSLDTYDQMV
+1515 TWQAIPSLDTYDQIV
-1530 KAYLL
+1530 KAYLM

-1553 TAAYLDIYAATAKQS
+1553 TAAYLDIYAATAKQN
-1568 EDDDSATQIEKIQ
+1568 EDDDSATQIEKVQ
-1581 ATLPVLKQYDLTT
+1581 ATLPVLKQYDLTA

-1607 ESPAIRVQKKYGS
+1607 ESPAIRVQKQYGS

-1630 AQADA
+1630 AQADS

-1642 DAEFKNALLRVP
+1642 DAEFKNTLLRVP

-1701 RAYHEAEANRK
+1701 RAYHTAEANRK
-1712 IASGEGGNPNGSFNK
+1712 IAAGEGGNPDGSFNK

-1732 ALNYMDLTNEERR
+1732 ALNYMDLTNEERH
-1745 VYFSIIAPTWKNPY
+1745 VYFSIVAPTWKNPY